1 MIKNWFIMKKKEI
14 MLKLT
19 LYTAI
24 ETVVKEQKNIA
35 TLLSNLYIAIKDVP
49 LDDLKSEFIT
59 ELAKIAHAQAEA
71 ERQKNG
77 TKED

>member
-14 MLKLT
+14 MLKLA

-24 ETVVKEQKNIA
+24 ETVIKEQKNITA
-35 TLLSNLYIAIKDVP
+35 LLSNLYVAIKDVP

-59 ELAKIAHAQAEA
+59 ELAKITHAQA

>member
-1 MIKNWFIMKKKEI
+1 MITLIKMKLMEWR
-14 MLKLT
+14 LKLA

-24 ETVVKEQKNIA
+24 ETVIKEQKNITA
-35 TLLSNLYIAIKDVP
+35 LLSNLYVAIKDVP

-59 ELAKIAHAQAEA
+59 ELAKITHAQVEA